1 MKQYDVYLADL
12 PLREGSHVQGGK
24 RPVVVMSVDSDAS
37 EVVTV
42 IPLTKQLEKRHKPAH
57 ALIIGER
64 LSGESL
70 ALADHMLTV
79 DKPVL
84 LHQIGRISN
93 PCDQR
98 TLNLA
103 CLAHLGL
110 ASISINT

>member
-12 PLREGSHVQGGK
+12 PLHEGSHVQGGK
-24 RPVVVMSVDSDAS
+24 RPVVVMSTDSDSS
-37 EVVTV
+37 EVVTIV
-42 IPLTKQLEKRHKPAH
+42 PLTKQLEKRHKPSH

-93 PCDQR
+93 PLDQR

-110 ASISINT
+110 ATITINT